1 MQTASRGTF
10 EYDHCKFK
18 VEPGKCGSARVVV
31 ALELKV
37 ALSYTIEASY
47 AGPASGPHV
56 DTHFSTRQLCAQGE
70 LLHPLTTPHPLPCYQ
85 YTPLPRHTPH

>member
-1 MQTASRGTF
+1 MAVLTKAILCRTPSRLTLTLTRT
-10 EYDHCKFK
+10 
-18 VEPGKCGSARVVV
+18 PTPTPT
-31 ALELKV
+31 LTLTLTLTKV

-70 LLHPLTTPHPLPCYQ
+70 LLHPLTTPHPSPCY
-85 YTPLPRHTPH
+85 